1 MKPREMNVA
10 GQSTE
15 VAAGGLRFETQF
27 FFLQVQ
33 LLLTTLHLPS
43 RKSKRKRERQSALE
57 PFE

>member
-15 VAAGGLRFETQF
+15 AAAGGLRFETQF

-57 PFE
+57 T